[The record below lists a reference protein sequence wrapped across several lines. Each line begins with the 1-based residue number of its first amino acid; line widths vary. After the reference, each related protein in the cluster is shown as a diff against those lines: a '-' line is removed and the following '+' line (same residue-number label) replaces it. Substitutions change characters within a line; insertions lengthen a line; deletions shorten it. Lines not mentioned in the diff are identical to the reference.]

1 MGSQPSDWQSFWDIA
16 SPKQAAQALLQ
27 FYGAAAAQA
36 AAHCALAAEADG
48 RDADRRYW
56 QAVEAELAASEDQA
70 SESTRQR
77 S

>member
-1 MGSQPSDWQSFWDIA
+1 MGDQPLDWQSFWDIA
-16 SPKQAAQALLQ
+16 SPKQAAQALLH

-56 QAVEAELAASEDQA
+56 QAVEAELVAGEEQA
-70 SESTRQR
+70 SESTVRQ